1 MAREWTVR
9 LSGQSLVTASMAVSY
24 THLDVYKRQ
33 DRYLPTAE
41 EKAASSELMENIVQQ
56 DYAASRNLILI
67 YENKNTQDIQ
77 LEITVTYYDENDNL
91 LFLRNN
97 YIWSC
102 PAGGKA
108 CLLYT
113 SRTDTRARHRII
125 ARKYR

>member
-1 MAREWTVR
+1 
-9 LSGQSLVTASMAVSY
+9 
-24 THLDVYKRQ
+24 
-33 DRYLPTAE
+33 
-41 EKAASSELMENIVQQ
+41 MENIVQQ

-108 CLLYT
+108 AAEVTLPYDKDYNDIPY
-113 SRTDTRARHRII
+113 SRYEVVRLQEKPIPNIIRRTTGRIF
-125 ARKYR
+125 R